1 VEASCG
7 SDPYTLDYVKELNRI
22 CAEAAEA
29 IVERDCQFIV
39 LSDRMGG
46 PDRIPLSALLVLGAV
61 HHHLIEER
69 LRMKVPQF
77 SSVLPHFGFGSFLEF
92 GTNRWR

>member
-1 VEASCG
+1 
-7 SDPYTLDYVKELNRI
+7 LNRI

-39 LSDRMGG
+39 LSDRMAG

-69 LRMKVPQF
+69 LRMKVPQLY
-77 SSVLPHFGFGSFLEF
+77 SALPDFGSFWKFLA
-92 GTNRWR
+92 NRWR